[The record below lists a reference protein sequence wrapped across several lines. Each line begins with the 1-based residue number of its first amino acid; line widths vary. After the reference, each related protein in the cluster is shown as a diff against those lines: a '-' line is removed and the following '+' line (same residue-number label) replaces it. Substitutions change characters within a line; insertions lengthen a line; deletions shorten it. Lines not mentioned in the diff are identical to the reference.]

1 MARKDII
8 LRNFLEHEIIRTKY
22 GLDNQM
28 LPENVRKALSSDK
41 PIIKTI
47 AIIVDALDGSSEI
60 TDSTLRNQVFQYLNT
75 AAL

>member
-22 GLDNQM
+22 GLEDQL
-28 LPENVRKALSSDK
+28 LPDNVRKALSSDE

-47 AIIVDALDGSSEI
+47 ALIIDALDSGSDI
-60 TDSTLRNQVFQYLNT
+60 TDSTLRNQVFQYLNS